1 MVRDMLRL
9 AVAVLAELD
18 ASADTEEV
26 LTPSLNDAR
35 PEHHA
40 RQRVARQAKVRNWG
54 ESDDVDWSFIQRTE

>member
-26 LTPSLNDAR
+26 LTPSLQDAR
-35 PEHHA
+35 PERHN
-40 RQRVARQAKVRNWG
+40 RQKSSRQAKVRNWG
-54 ESDDVDWSFIQRTE
+54 ESDDVDWMFIQRAE

>member
-26 LTPSLNDAR
+26 LTPSLQDAR
-35 PEHHA
+35 PE
-40 RQRVARQAKVRNWG
+40 RVERERASRQAKVRNWG
-54 ESDDVDWSFIQRTE
+54 ESDDVDWMFIQRAD